1 MGKFRDFIKDMVS
14 FLPNPLRWLAITT
27 LGFIVVIIGII
38 MLPLPGPGTLIIFL
52 GITILAL
59 EFEWARE
66 VSTKGE
72 QGLEKIV
79 RLFKEKILKQK
90 PQDNE

>member
-1 MGKFRDFIKDMVS
+1 MSV
-14 FLPNPLRWLAITT
+14 LPHPVRWIATII
-27 LGFIVVIIGII
+27 LGFIIVIIGII

-59 EFEWARE
+59 ELEWARE
-66 VSTKGE
+66 VSKKGE

-79 RLFKEKILKQK
+79 RIVKERILKK
-90 PQDNE
+90 KD

>member
-1 MGKFRDFIKDMVS
+1 MS
-14 FLPNPLRWLAITT
+14 FLPHPIRWVATII
-27 LGFIVVIIGII
+27 LGFTIVIVGII

-59 EFEWARE
+59 ELEWARE

-79 RLFKEKILKQK
+79 RLFKEKFLKPK
-90 PQDNE
+90 HKDDE